1 MNFTGHTGTVALTVT
16 AFISAS
22 SRKWQDKADLLTKLE
37 CQVKRMKEGF
47 DAKEK
52 ALQEERDKTAQA
64 HK

>member
-1 MNFTGHTGTVALTVT
+1 MLSSTH
-16 AFISAS
+16 ISAS
-22 SRKWQDKADLLTKLE
+22 SRKWQDKAALLTKLE

-52 ALQEERDKTAQA
+52 ALLEERDKTTQA